1 MHAMRLTTL
10 RVRTTRDQKKF
21 SFIEVN
27 DGSSLTG
34 ESPRRASSRCDYVG
48 IQVVAESG
56 LPTYGEV
63 SKFST
68 GAAVE
73 VEGHL

>member
-1 MHAMRLTTL
+1 
-10 RVRTTRDQKKF
+10 VRTTRDQKKF

-34 ESPRRASSRCDYVG
+34 
-48 IQVVAESG
+48 IQVVAEES
-56 LPTYGEV
+56 LPSYQEV
-63 SKFST
+63 KRFTT

-73 VEGHL
+73 IQGMRTCVALVCIFTLDRYD